1 MRKIILGA
9 IALGLVGCATV
20 GKDFSEADV
29 ASIQKGVTTEQSV
42 LQKFGKPT
50 SVTADSEGNKIYGWT
65 YAHATAFTVGQGKS
79 LVVKVNK
86 DGVVDSYIV
95 GTSRP

>member
-1 MRKIILGA
+1 MA
-9 IALGLVGCATV
+9 
-20 GKDFSEADV
+20 
-29 ASIQKGVTTEQSV
+29 
-42 LQKFGKPT
+42 T

-65 YAHATAFTVGQGKS
+65 YAHATAFSVGQGKS

-95 GTSRP
+95 ALQDRSMLFAASLSRG